1 MSHTLTV
8 NTARSNVQTALV
20 AGIAQPYTPK
30 AFPTLTFGETVGITL
45 YLIDAAGSYDARSG
59 AAGYTPRISV
69 MLPTLQPTS
78 GTFTIES
85 TPIVDA
91 YVVSGAGTSDVNGTY
106 DRWLEGAILPI
117 GWTHPLYKKTSGGSD
132 FFIWNDANN
141 TGKWYLSVDG
151 LYGEG
156 LNLYS
161 NDSADAT
168 PPKSGWQTVALN
180 ADNPA
185 PTVEKPPETVT
196 ADYNVSAV
204 DLETALNA
212 MNDGAGPFGDQC
224 AVTKFADGTFSIL
237 FDTVGNKDML
247 TVSAGGIQPTSA
259 ASVLPLVEGDATTRE
274 EQLIRILA
282 EPLVFEDSA
291 TEVANGWTM
300 TLNANNANILRAL
313 AAEQGDMSANFSIDV
328 ISPTSTVDVVARGP
342 VILKQGSFDVA
353 ALNGIE
359 YPDFPTQIDRN
370 TTTITDET
378 YAALNTDAAIL
389 STNST
394 INLAEASTYYNGYT
408 LTINNLGATTTTL
421 NAYAGQTVNDQAQV
435 ILTEPDESITI
446 FTDGT
451 NWNIA

>member
-30 AFPTLTFGETVGITL
+30 AFPTLTFGETTDITL
-45 YLIDAAGSYDARSG
+45 YLVDNAGSYDSRSG

-78 GTFTIES
+78 GTFTISATE
-85 TPIVDA
+85 DA
-91 YVVSGAGTSDVNGTY
+91 YVVSGAGTEAANGKYVRNGDSPIATSPAYTLY
-106 DRWLEGAILPI
+106 DTDGVTELYSIYHQTLFGAITAWFIDVGSVGGPTFAMYQVVSSSSTPPAS
-117 GWTHPLYKKTSGGSD
+117 GWTIVGG
-132 FFIWNDANN
+132 DA
-141 TGKWYLSVDG
+141 
-151 LYGEG
+151 
-156 LNLYS
+156 
-161 NDSADAT
+161 
-168 PPKSGWQTVALN
+168 
-180 ADNPA
+180 PA
-185 PTVEKPPETVT
+185 PTVAEFSETIT

-212 MNDGAGPFGDQC
+212 MSDGAGPFGDQC
-224 AVTKFADGTFSIL
+224 TVTKFADGTFSIL
-237 FDTVGNKDML
+237 FDTVGDKTEL

-259 ASVLPLVEGDATTRE
+259 ASVLPLVEGDATTHE

-291 TEVANGWTM
+291 TQIADGWTM

-313 AAEQGDMSANFSIDV
+313 AAEQDDMSANYSIDIV
-328 ISPTSTVDVVARGP
+328 SPTSTVDVVARGP

-353 ALNGIE
+353 ALSGIE

-378 YAALNTDAAIL
+378 YTALNTDAAIL

-446 FTDGT
+446 FTDGA